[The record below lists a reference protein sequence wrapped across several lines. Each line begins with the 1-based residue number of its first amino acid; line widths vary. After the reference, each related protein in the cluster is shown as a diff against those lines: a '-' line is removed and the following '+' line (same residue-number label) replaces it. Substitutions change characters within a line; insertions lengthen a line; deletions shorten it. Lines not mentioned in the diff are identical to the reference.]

1 MVNQI
6 MMNDPVKFLRDNLR
20 SVPDFPQPGINF
32 RDITSWFINPEC
44 IDVMTEMLV
53 RQYKNEG
60 ITKIVGLES
69 RGFLMGSILS
79 KELHAG
85 FVLARK
91 PGKLPV
97 RTIQETYTKE
107 YGTDTLEIA
116 YDAITEDDTVL
127 IHDDLLA
134 TGGTALAAYNLV
146 RKFNPKRILISFLI
160 ELTEEGLHGRDKFPA
175 GVELSTLIK
184 V

>member
-1 MVNQI
+1 MKK
-6 MMNDPVKFLRDNLR
+6 DPKKFLIDNLR
-20 SVPDFPQPGINF
+20 SVPDFPTKGINF
-32 RDITSWFINPEC
+32 RDITSWFINPDC
-44 IDVMTEMLV
+44 IDVMTDMLV
-53 RQYKNEG
+53 SRYKDEG

-91 PGKLPV
+91 PGKLPTA
-97 RTIQETYTKE
+97 TIRETYTKE

-116 YDAITEDDTVL
+116 SDAITHDDVVL

-146 RKFNPKRILISFLI
+146 KKFKPRKILLSFLI
-160 ELTEEGLHGRDKFPA
+160 ELTDEGLHGREAFPD
-175 GVELSTLIK
+175 GVLLDTLLTI
-184 V
+184 